1 MTPFI
6 RPRSSGLFAVLAI
19 LLFVAGC
26 EDSGPTAAK
35 SSTAT
40 AAKSADTAAR
50 KAITAPPLQA
60 GSKTIAPAPRL
71 APGTAPGPTPGTPD
85 TRRMAAP
92 PAAAGSVATL
102 PGSVG
107 HLPGSV
113 FDRTRR
119 PAILSEA
126 DDPAYNES
134 NLRMMS
140 PTMLSQVLLN
150 SFCTDRTD
158 PDTCIELDHNGENPL
173 IYPYG
178 ENMAASVAYYAH
190 PYQIMLGGIDYTY
203 VLDRNRDPSGVTPLL
218 MFNLIDSYC
227 DQLVSNGSVFPD
239 QGSQDATIRYMYRK
253 VRSRPISD
261 AALEG
266 AQGLLTGVIAAAT
279 ARRAVRAGG
288 PVPDDV
294 VIDKPLTR
302 ISSADKKNICRY
314 FFLIDGGFI
323 LF

>member
-1 MTPFI
+1 MSSIFLI
-6 RPRSSGLFAVLAI
+6 RTGMRYLCITATLFATTCSAATPQPLAEPI
-19 LLFVAGC
+19 
-26 EDSGPTAAK
+26 S
-35 SSTAT
+35 
-40 AAKSADTAAR
+40 R
-50 KAITAPPLQA
+50 
-60 GSKTIAPAPRL
+60 
-71 APGTAPGPTPGTPD
+71 PD
-85 TRRMAAP
+85 V
-92 PAAAGSVATL
+92 AAGSVERKAIPTRPQPRPRPGTLTRPKPVAGNPASPLRRIATPPPALGGIATAPGGAGRL
-102 PGSVG
+102 PGT
-107 HLPGSV
+107 V

-119 PAILSEA
+119 PAILSAA
-126 DDPAYNES
+126 DDPAYSEA

-150 SFCTDRTD
+150 SFCTDSTN

-218 MFNLIDSYC
+218 MFNLIDTYC
-227 DQLVSNGSVFPD
+227 DQLVGNGSVFPD

-261 AALEG
+261 AALTG
-266 AQGLLTGVIAAAT
+266 AQSLVTGMVASPPSLRM
-279 ARRAVRAGG
+279 ARASGASQPG
-288 PVPDDV
+288 DIQ
-294 VIDKPLTR
+294 IDKPFTR
-302 ISSADKKNICRY
+302 ISSNDKKNICRY

-323 LF
+323 LY